1 MVLVGSVVFAGFTGN
16 AEVSFGA
23 GLDSGLWGFGNTVEL
38 TSDVVISET
47 LVDNA
52 GDGDIWAEIAAELTF
67 GFDFEDQANENDAF
81 ADGEMV
87 SNAEITSAKIVSDDW
102 YVGILGAMSA
112 PNFAVSALDTEAD
125 GAGDD
130 DGDPIDLKPSNYVGD
145 NAGVEVGLAGYVFG
159 VSVDNTMNALDGS
172 AYNMFGSVTTPEFA
186 LGDGL
191 TAQLGAAAVLSNLG
205 TGNAASASA
214 KVAYADDMMNAT
226 VSTDMIF
233 DGGDLKAEVA
243 VAAAYDAYSLD
254 LYYATEDDSAT
265 FDSDD
270 EAVADGGGYT
280 AYTETADIL
289 SAKVAATVA
298 DVSLSLTGL
307 NLVHAQD
314 LTIAASYP
322 VSDMLTVGAEFGYV
336 VDTEAWSVGA
346 DATYATDMYTL
357 AAAAGFNSAEE
368 LSMSASI
375 ESTTMIP
382 GATLKLA
389 WEDADYINSGV
400 AVGDGATDNL
410 GSITASASIAF

>member
-1 MVLVGSVVFAGFTGN
+1 MVVTLKLKLQLLQHMMLTAWIFTMQQKMTQ
-16 AEVSFGA
+16 
-23 GLDSGLWGFGNTVEL
+23 LHL
-38 TSDVVISET
+38 TQMTKQLLMAVVI
-47 LVDNA
+47 L
-52 GDGDIWAEIAAELTF
+52 LT
-67 GFDFEDQANENDAF
+67 Q
-81 ADGEMV
+81 
-87 SNAEITSAKIVSDDW
+87 KQ
-102 YVGILGAMSA
+102 
-112 PNFAVSALDTEAD
+112 
-125 GAGDD
+125 
-130 DGDPIDLKPSNYVGD
+130 PISSQQKL
-145 NAGVEVGLAGYVFG
+145 
-159 VSVDNTMNALDGS
+159 
-172 AYNMFGSVTTPEFA
+172 
-186 LGDGL
+186 
-191 TAQLGAAAVLSNLG
+191 
-205 TGNAASASA
+205 
-214 KVAYADDMMNAT
+214 
-226 VSTDMIF
+226 
-233 DGGDLKAEVA
+233 
-243 VAAAYDAYSLD
+243 
-254 LYYATEDDSAT
+254 
-265 FDSDD
+265 
-270 EAVADGGGYT
+270 
-280 AYTETADIL
+280 
-289 SAKVAATVA
+289 AATVA